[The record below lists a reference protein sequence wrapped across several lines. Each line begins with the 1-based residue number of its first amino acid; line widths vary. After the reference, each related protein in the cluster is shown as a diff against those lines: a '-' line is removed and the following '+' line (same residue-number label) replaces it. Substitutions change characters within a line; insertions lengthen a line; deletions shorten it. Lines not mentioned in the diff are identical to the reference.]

1 MKGNQANFRVDGI
14 AVLTMVAMLSAF
26 SAAAWAE
33 RPNVI
38 LIMADDQ
45 GYGDLAC
52 HGNPVIE
59 TPQLDRLYREA
70 VRFTNFH
77 VDPTCSP
84 TRGAL
89 MSGKY
94 SHRAKVWH
102 TIAGGNHLRAS
113 EMTMADAF
121 KASGYR
127 TGMFGKW
134 HLGSNYPYRP
144 MDRGFDQWL
153 GQGDGGTGTTDDY
166 FTNDRVDDVYLH
178 NGEREF
184 RKGYAPD
191 VFFNAA
197 IDFVKSPS
205 QQPFFI
211 YLNTYIPHSP
221 HTVPDR
227 AWAEKYEKQVDKGVA
242 YFFAGIERVDRNIGL
257 LRKALA
263 EEGLAENT
271 ILIFMTD
278 NGGTAG
284 VRLFNAG
291 MRGKKG
297 TVYEGG
303 HRVPFFIHWPAGKLR
318 HGSDV
323 GDLTAH
329 FDVLPT
335 LIDLCG
341 LTPPRQVDF
350 DGRSFKR
357 QLYEPQTALPERTL
371 FVELQRTYEPG
382 PWDNTAAMT
391 NRWRLVNAK
400 ELYDLSAD
408 PGQQNN
414 VFQEHPDVV
423 EQLQQAFDVYWKRVT
438 PNDRERVKFI
448 VGHPADPET
457 FLHCSDWYLPDPP
470 WNHAQVSAGAPQ
482 VGEWRI
488 ATAEAGRYR
497 FEVRRWPREADA
509 PISGVPSLNNEV
521 NAWDAEGGKRHLIYA
536 GEASPYKA
544 LPVAHVRLTVGD
556 YVGTRALSGAETE
569 ITFDMPLEKADYEVR
584 AELLDAQKKPIAGAY
599 YVYCRKPELQP
610 KTTTSLPNT
619 AP

>member
-1 MKGNQANFRVDGI
+1 MTEISNALL
-14 AVLTMVAMLSAF
+14 ALVLTMTIGHYAQGDVD
-26 SAAAWAE
+26 
-33 RPNVI
+33 RPDVV
-38 LIMADDQ
+38 LIMTDDQ

-52 HGNPVIE
+52 HGNPVIK
-59 TPQLDRLYREA
+59 TPHLDQLYLDS

-121 KASGYR
+121 RASGYR

-144 MDRGFDQWL
+144 MDRGFDEWL
-153 GQGDGGTGTTDDY
+153 GHGDGGTGTTDDY

-191 VFFNAA
+191 VFSGAA
-197 IDFVKSPS
+197 IDFIKNRT
-205 QQPFFI
+205 QQPFFV

-227 AWAEKYEKQVDKGVA
+227 TWAEKYEKRVDKGVA
-242 YFFAGIERVDRNIGL
+242 YFFAGIERVDHNIGL
-257 LRKALA
+257 LRQALA
-263 EEGLAENT
+263 QEGLAENT

-291 MRGKKG
+291 MRGHKG

-303 HRVPFFIHWPAGKLR
+303 HRVPLFIHWPAGKIR

-329 FDVLPT
+329 FDILPT

-341 LTPPRQVDF
+341 LTPSREVTF

-357 QLYEPQTALPERTL
+357 QLYEPRTALAERTL
-371 FVELQRTYEPG
+371 FVEKQRNYEPQA
-382 PWDNTAAMT
+382 WQNTAAMT
-391 NRWRLVNAK
+391 SRWRLVNAK
-400 ELYDLSAD
+400 ELYDLSTD
-408 PGQQNN
+408 PGQTEN
-414 VFQEHPDVV
+414 VIDGHPDVV
-423 EQLQQAFDVYWKRVT
+423 ARLKEAFHAYWKRVT
-438 PNDRERVKFI
+438 PGDRDRVKFI
-448 VGHPADPET
+448 VGHTADPET
-457 FLHCSDWYLPDPP
+457 FLQSMDWYLPNLP
-470 WNHAQVSAGAPQ
+470 WNHAQVSAGASQ
-482 VGEWRI
+482 VGEWLI
-488 ATAEAGRYR
+488 TAAKKGHYR
-497 FEVRRWPREADA
+497 FGVRRWPREVDA
-509 PISGVPSLNNEV
+509 PISGVPSLNNEI
-521 NAWDAEGGKRHLIYA
+521 NAWDAQGAKHHVIYA
-536 GEASPYKA
+536 GEESPYKA
-544 LPVAHVRLTVGD
+544 LPVAHVRLQVGD
-556 YVGTRALSGAETE
+556 YVGEEALSGEETE
-569 ITFDMPLEKADYEVR
+569 IIFEIPLDESDYSVR
-584 AELLDAQKKPIAGAY
+584 AELLDVQKKPIAGAY
-599 YVYCRKPELQP
+599 YVYCKRMNG
-610 KTTTSLPNT
+610 SG
-619 AP
+619 

>member
-1 MKGNQANFRVDGI
+1 MPFEITRVLGTLS
-14 AVLTMVAMLSAF
+14 VLVFALSC
-26 SAAAWAE
+26 SAISSTSGAE
-33 RPNVI
+33 RRPNVV
-38 LIMADDQ
+38 LIMTDDQ

-52 HGNPVIE
+52 HGNPVIR
-59 TPQLDRLYREA
+59 TPQLDRLYQEA

-144 MDRGFDQWL
+144 MDRGFEEWL

-166 FTNDRVDDVYLH
+166 FNNDRVNDVYLT

-184 RKGYAPD
+184 RTGYAPD
-191 VFFNAA
+191 VFFEAA
-197 IDFVKSPS
+197 IEFLQAPS
-205 QQPFFI
+205 QQPFFA
-211 YLNTYIPHSP
+211 YLNTYMPHSP
-221 HTVPDR
+221 HTLPDR
-227 AWAEKYEKQVDKGVA
+227 SWAEQYEQQVDTGVA
-242 YFFAGIERVDRNIGL
+242 YFFAGIERIDRNIGL
-257 LRKALA
+257 LRRALTDS
-263 EEGLAENT
+263 GLAENT

-284 VRLFNAG
+284 VPLFNAG

-297 TVYEGG
+297 SVYEGG
-303 HRVPFFIHWPAGKLR
+303 HRVPFFIHWPAGELR
-318 HGSDV
+318 HGSNVD
-323 GDLTAH
+323 DLTAH

-341 LTPPRQVDF
+341 LTPPSPVDF

-357 QLYEPQTALPERTL
+357 QLYEPQTPLQERTL
-371 FVELQRTYEPG
+371 FVELQRTYEPQ
-382 PWDNTAAMT
+382 PWENAAAMT
-391 NRWRLVNAK
+391 NRWRLVNAD
-400 ELYDLSAD
+400 ELYDLSVD
-408 PGQQNN
+408 PGQMNN
-414 VFQEHPDVV
+414 VFQEHPQVV
-423 EQLQQAFDVYWKRVT
+423 RELTQAFDAYWKHVT

-457 FLHCSDWYLPDPP
+457 YLQCMDWYLPRLP
-470 WNHAQVSAGAPQ
+470 WNHAHVSAGAPQ
-482 VGEWRI
+482 AGSWMI
-488 ATAEAGRYR
+488 TAANEGRYR
-497 FEVRRWPREADA
+497 FEVRRWPREVDA
-509 PISGVPSLNNEV
+509 TISGIPALNKQPD
-521 NAWDAEGGKRHLIYA
+521 AWDARGPKPHLLYA
-536 GEASPYKA
+536 DETPPFKA
-544 LPVAHVRLTVGD
+544 LPVSYVRLRVGPFKE
-556 YVGTRALSGAETE
+556 VREATASESHV
-569 ITFDMPLEKADYEVR
+569 TFDFPLEEADYEVQ
-584 AELLDAQKKPIAGAY
+584 AELLDEQQKTIAGAY
-599 YVYCRKPELQP
+599 YVYCKRMNGIE
-610 KTTTSLPNT
+610 
-619 AP
+619 

>member
-1 MKGNQANFRVDGI
+1 MNQNRRDFLRTAG
-14 AVLTMVAMLSAF
+14 LTGL
-26 SAAAWAE
+26 AAACGRAGAKNVADKA
-33 RPNVI
+33 RPNVVI
-38 LIMADDQ
+38 VMTDDQ
-45 GYGDLAC
+45 GYGDLSC
-52 HGNPVIE
+52 HGNPVLR
-59 TPQLDRLYREA
+59 TPNLDKLHAES

-144 MDRGFDQWL
+144 MDRGFDEWL

-166 FTNDRVDDVYLH
+166 FTNDRVNDHYLH
-178 NGEREF
+178 NGQWEP

-197 IDFVKSPS
+197 IDFIKNRGGNSKK
-205 QQPFFI
+205 PFFI

-221 HTVPDR
+221 HTVPDK
-227 AWAEKYEKQVDKGVA
+227 AWAKKYEAKVNTRVA
-242 YFFAGIERVDRNIGL
+242 YFFAGIARVDRNIGL
-257 LRKALA
+257 LRGALA
-263 EEGLAENT
+263 AEGVADNT
-271 ILIFMTD
+271 ILIFLTD

-291 MRGKKG
+291 MRGQKG

-303 HRVPFFIHWPAGKLR
+303 HRVPFFMHWPAGKIR

-323 GDLTAH
+323 ADLTAH
-329 FDVLPT
+329 FDVLPS

-341 LTPPRQVDF
+341 LTPPKRVDF

-357 QLYEPQTALPERTL
+357 QLFEPKTALPERTL
-371 FVELQRTYEPG
+371 CVEKQRTFKPAK
-382 PWDNTAAMT
+382 WASAVAMSR
-391 NRWRLVNAK
+391 RWRLVNGT
-400 ELYDLSAD
+400 ELYDIVSD
-408 PGQQNN
+408 PGQRKN
-414 VFQEHPDVV
+414 VIKEHPEVV
-423 EQLQQAFDVYWKRVT
+423 QRLKRAFDAYWRRVT
-438 PNDRERVKFI
+438 PNDRDRVKFI
-448 VGHPADPET
+448 VGHNRDPET
-457 FLHCSDWYLPDPP
+457 YLQSMDWYLPDVP
-470 WNHAQVSAGAPQ
+470 WSHRHTSQGAAQCGTWWISA
-482 VGEWRI
+482 
-488 ATAEAGRYR
+488 AEKGTYQ

-509 PISGVPSLNNEV
+509 PIAGVPSLKKTV
-521 NAWDAEGGKRHLIYA
+521 DAWDAQGGKHSLIYA
-536 GEASPYKA
+536 GTKSPFKP
-544 LPVAHVRLTVGD
+544 LPVAAIRLKVGD
-556 YVGTRALSGAETE
+556 HVSVKSVRPGDTRIVFTV
-569 ITFDMPLEKADYEVR
+569 PLDKTDYEVK
-584 AELLDAQKKPIAGAY
+584 AEMLSAPKKVIAGAY
-599 YVYCRKPELQP
+599 YVYCRRI
-610 KTTTSLPNT
+610 
-619 AP
+619 

>member
-1 MKGNQANFRVDGI
+1 MMVFKSIRI
-14 AVLTMVAMLSAF
+14 ACVLAICPMVAYAKPNVVFVLT
-26 SAAAWAE
+26 
-33 RPNVI
+33 
-38 LIMADDQ
+38 DDQ

-52 HGNPVIE
+52 HGNPVIK
-59 TPQLDRLYREA
+59 TPNLDRLYDEG

-89 MSGKY
+89 MSGMY

-102 TIAGGNHLRAS
+102 TIAGGNHLRAGA
-113 EMTMADAF
+113 MTMANAF

-144 MDRGFDQWL
+144 MDRGFDEWL
-153 GQGDGGTGTTDDY
+153 GHGDGGTGTTDDY
-166 FTNDRVDDVYLH
+166 FTNDRVDDIYLH
-178 NGEREF
+178 NGEWEF
-184 RKGYAPD
+184 RQGYAPD

-197 IDFVKSPS
+197 IDFIKSRGPK
-205 QQPFFI
+205 PFFI

-227 AWAEKYEKQVDKGVA
+227 AWTEKYEKQVEKGVA

-284 VRLFNAG
+284 VQLFNAG

-303 HRVPFFIHWPAGKLR
+303 HRVPFFIHWPAGKLK
-318 HGSDV
+318 HGGDV

-341 LTPPRQVDF
+341 LTPPRHVDF

-357 QLYEPQTALPERTL
+357 QLFEPGTALPERTL
-371 FVELQRTYEPG
+371 FVERQRTYEPQ
-382 PWDNTAAMT
+382 PWVNTAAMT
-391 NRWRLVNAK
+391 NRWRLVNGT
-400 ELYDLSAD
+400 ELYDMSND

-414 VFQEHPDVV
+414 VIEKHSAVVKQLKQE
-423 EQLQQAFDVYWKRVT
+423 FDAYWKRVT
-438 PNDRERVKFI
+438 PNDRERVKFV
-448 VGHPADPET
+448 VGHPSDPET
-457 FLHCSDWYLPDPP
+457 FLQCMDWYLPNSP
-470 WNHAQVSAGAPQ
+470 WNHAHVSAGAPQ
-482 VGEWRI
+482 VGAWRI
-488 ATAEAGRYR
+488 AAAGAGRYR
-497 FEVRRWPREADA
+497 FEVRRWPREVDA
-509 PISGVPSLNNEV
+509 PLSGVPTLKKSV
-521 NAWDAEGGKRHLIYA
+521 DAWDAQGAKSYLIYA
-536 GEASPYKA
+536 SEQSPFKA
-544 LPVAHVRLTVGD
+544 LPVAYVRLKVGD
-556 YVGTRALSGAETE
+556 FTGVKEVSAAETN
-569 ITFDMPLEKADYEVR
+569 ITFDVPLEKADYEVR
-584 AELLDAQKKPIAGAY
+584 AELLDSQKKTIAGAY
-599 YVYCRKPELQP
+599 YVYCKDV
-610 KTTTSLPNT
+610 K
-619 AP
+619 